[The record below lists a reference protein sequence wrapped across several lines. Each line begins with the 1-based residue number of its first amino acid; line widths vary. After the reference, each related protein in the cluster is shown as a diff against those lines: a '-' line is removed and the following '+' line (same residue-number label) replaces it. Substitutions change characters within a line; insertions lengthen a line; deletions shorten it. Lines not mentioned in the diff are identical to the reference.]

1 MGSGGRETTKET
13 NGNHDHLV
21 IFGVLGLPV
30 FHTRDNHSS
39 FRLICKALKVT
50 GDVFR
55 TSLCPASS
63 GQLRLLCLIL
73 ELPLESLTG
82 ED

>member
-1 MGSGGRETTKET
+1 METKET
-13 NGNHDHLV
+13 SGNHDHL
-21 IFGVLGLPV
+21 GLPA

-39 FRLICKALKVT
+39 FRLIGKALKVT
-50 GDVFR
+50 GDIFL

-63 GQLRLLCLIL
+63 GQVRLLCLIL
-73 ELPLESLTG
+73 ELPLESMTG

>member
-1 MGSGGRETTKET
+1 MGSGGQEMTKET

-30 FHTRDNHSS
+30 FHTHDNHGS
-39 FRLICKALKVT
+39 FRLICEALKVT
-50 GDVFR
+50 GDVFL

-73 ELPLESLTG
+73 ELPRESMAG